1 MFFII
6 ATFELINDSQINNL
20 ISVIN
25 KFMSL
30 DKFDVI
36 LINQNKIKTNIT
48 NKKNLYVIEQAH
60 NINAFNKIN
69 INGDWVGELKRRES
83 FAALK
88 IYIEVTSNLIKII
101 KSTL

>member
-1 MFFII
+1 
-6 ATFELINDSQINNL
+6 
-20 ISVIN
+20 
-25 KFMSL
+25 MSL

-36 LINQNKIKTNIT
+36 LINQNKIKTNLT

-69 INGDWVGELKRRES
+69 RNGDWAIKLKKRDS

-88 IYIEVTSNLIKII
+88 IYNEITLKLIKII
-101 KSTL
+101 KSIL